1 MFGNFNE
8 EARKVLIDSKKEM
21 YELKHPYVGSEHL
34 FLSILKNDKNI
45 SSKLEEY
52 NLTYTSFK
60 NEIINIIGMGKEI
73 GKLKSRNKELVEEN
87 TSLRTFI
94 NNILDV
100 IKEFFRKLLKIGNEE
115 TKDEVVGQVKEYYD
129 NKDFNSND
137 IYDIAKRT
145 DKEDELFDYV
155 NLPDYY
161 KSRKSNKD
169 KDDYDLSL

>member
-87 TSLRTFI
+87 ASLRTFI

-115 TKDEVVGQVKEYYD
+115 TKDEVVEQVKEYYD